1 MKSNKPKRVHAAGAT
16 EAAERPLRSDA
27 QLSRSALL
35 DAARELMAERGPEAL
50 TVVAVAQRAGLNR
63 STAYQHFRNREQ
75 LLRAVSDSFAHEV
88 REMFVQRRAFGE
100 QVDFFVDYFRD
111 HPDVARIWMFGLLS
125 EHSEPTTEGWSD
137 YVSAMERLAK
147 SPRSQDGVDAE
158 MLGVIGMSAA
168 LVWSLMAR
176 RRTDDPETARVETR
190 RFARELKRMF
200 LFGALRPEHWP
211 ELATEIERDRS
222 ERPT

>member
-1 MKSNKPKRVHAAGAT
+1 L
-16 EAAERPLRSDA
+16 EDAEDTGVAVDDTGRPLRSDA

-35 DAARELMAERGPEAL
+35 QAARELMAERGPEAV

-75 LLRAVSDSFAHEV
+75 LLRAVSDAFAREV
-88 REMFVQRRAFGE
+88 REMFVQRRDFGE

-111 HPDVARIWMFGLLS
+111 HPDIARIWMFGLLS
-125 EHSEPTTEGWSD
+125 EQRESTTEGWSD
-137 YVSAMERLAK
+137 YVSAMERLAG

-158 MLGVIGMSAA
+158 MLGVIGVSAA

-176 RRTDDPETARVETR
+176 QRTDDAERARLETR
-190 RFARELKRMF
+190 RFARELKRLF
-200 LFGALRPEHWP
+200 LFGALRPEKWP
-211 ELATEIERDRS
+211 DLAADLGRRGRS
-222 ERPT
+222 